1 VRREGVCDARTE
13 GYCKFGKEKI
23 VRDKEIE
30 KEAEE
35 ESDRLMKEVLD
46 DSGID
51 ISGSFYLKELEELED
66 GGLGIELSAV
76 GLVGV
81 ES

>member
-1 VRREGVCDARTE
+1 VTLGPSE
-13 GYCKFGKEKI
+13 GYCKFGKEKM

-30 KEAEE
+30 EAEA
-35 ESDRLMKEVLD
+35 ESDRLMRQALD
-46 DSGID
+46 DSGIN
-51 ISGSFYLKELEELED
+51 ISGNFYLRELEELED
-66 GGLGIELSAV
+66 DCLGMELSAL

>member
-1 VRREGVCDARTE
+1 VRREEVCDARTE
-13 GYCKFGKEKI
+13 GYCKFGKEEMA
-23 VRDKEIE
+23 RDKEIE

-35 ESDRLMKEVLD
+35 SEGLMKQALD
-46 DSGID
+46 DSGVD
-51 ISGSFYLKELEELED
+51 INGSFYLKKLEALED
-66 GGLGIELSAV
+66 DGLGIELSAL

>member
-1 VRREGVCDARTE
+1 MTLGPSE
-13 GYCKFGKEKI
+13 GYCKFGKEKM

-30 KEAEE
+30 EAEA
-35 ESDRLMKEVLD
+35 ESGRLMRQALD
-46 DSGID
+46 DSGIN
-51 ISGSFYLKELEELED
+51 ISGNFNLKELEELED
-66 GGLGIELSAV
+66 DGLGIESSVL

>member
-1 VRREGVCDARTE
+1 VTLGPSE
-13 GYCKFGKEKI
+13 GYCKFGKEKM

-30 KEAEE
+30 AEA
-35 ESDRLMKEVLD
+35 ESDRLMRQALD
-46 DSGID
+46 DSGIN
-51 ISGSFYLKELEELED
+51 ISGNFYLRELEELED
-66 GGLGIELSAV
+66 DGLAMELSAL

>member
-1 VRREGVCDARTE
+1 VRREEVCDARTE
-13 GYCKFGKEKI
+13 GYCKFGKEEMA
-23 VRDKEIE
+23 RDKEIE

-35 ESDRLMKEVLD
+35 ESEGLMKQALD
-46 DSGID
+46 DSGVD
-51 ISGSFYLKELEELED
+51 INRSFYLKKLEELED
-66 GGLGIELSAV
+66 DGLGIELSAL